1 MKKYTYIVSLL
12 LMFGLSSC
20 EGIFVPDPIDP
31 RLPKYT
37 EEGNDVAGAFVDDL
51 FWKSVVE
58 CHFSV
63 TDEPQ
68 LMLLPQKDSLILRF
82 YGSTLDKSASIEFYL
97 KGSKVTQFSDLAAWE
112 GKKIL
117 LNGISG
123 CGIYNDDETS
133 SVFRSQSGQFYLKH
147 VDITRKIISGTF
159 GFTAIDNTGKIIK
172 IKSGRFDY
180 CDPKIRGESREDE

>member
-51 FWKSVVE
+51 FWKSVVDI
-58 CHFSV
+58 V
-63 TDEPQ
+63 TVRPQ
-68 LMLLPQKDSLILRF
+68 LTVFPEKDSLILSF
-82 YGSTLDKSASIEFYL
+82 DGNTSGKDATIEFHF
-97 KGSKVTQFSDLAAWE
+97 KGLKVTQFSDLAAWE
-112 GKKIL
+112 GKKIQL
-117 LNGISG
+117 DGISAL
-123 CGIYNDDETS
+123 GIYDDYETS

-147 VDITRKIISGTF
+147 VDITKEIISGTF
-159 GFTAIDNTGKIIK
+159 GFTAVDQTGKILK

-180 CDPKIRGESREDE
+180 NNPEIHSASEENE